1 MSCGPQT
8 SCRQQPAS
16 PPAQHSDW
24 REEKL
29 CSLADMSPAIE
40 AVAAAMTA
48 HCYPDKDL
56 FAIRLALEEAIV
68 NAVKH
73 GNECDAGKEV
83 RLRHCVE
90 GDHVLAE
97 VEDEGRGFDPHAVP
111 DPRDAEN
118 LERSCGRGLFLM
130 RAYMTWIRYN
140 ASGNCVTLCKRRST
154 A

>member
-1 MSCGPQT
+1 MSSGPQT
-8 SCRQQPAS
+8 SCRQHPACPQPQ
-16 PPAQHSDW
+16 PSDW

-29 CSLADMSPAIE
+29 HSLADMGPTIE
-40 AVAAAMTA
+40 AVTSAMTA
-48 HCYPDKDL
+48 HGYPDRDL
-56 FAIRLALEEAIV
+56 FAIRLGLEEAIV

-73 GNECDAGKEV
+73 GNECDACKQV
-83 RLRHCVE
+83 RFRHRVE
-90 GDHVLAE
+90 ADHVLME
-97 VEDEGRGFDPHAVP
+97 VEDEGRGFDPYAVP

-154 A
+154 P